1 MKNGLS
7 ICASLCLEKNIQCQ
21 NIDCRHW
28 IEYEDEKNCSLISVY
43 ENGPMT
49 LREIGLRLGISFAR
63 VKQIESAA
71 LKKIKKNRLVTEQ
84 FFGK

>member
-7 ICASLCLEKNIQCQ
+7 ICAAVCMEKEIKCENT
-21 NIDCRHW
+21 DCRHW
-28 IEYEDEKNCSLISVY
+28 IEYEDENNCTLVSVY

-71 LKKIKKNRLVTEQ
+71 LAKIKKNRLAVEQ